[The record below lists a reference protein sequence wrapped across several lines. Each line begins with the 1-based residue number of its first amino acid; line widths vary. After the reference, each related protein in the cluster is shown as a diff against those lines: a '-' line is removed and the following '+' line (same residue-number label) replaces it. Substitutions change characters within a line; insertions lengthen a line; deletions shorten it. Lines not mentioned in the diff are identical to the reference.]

1 MSRLRG
7 FGSISS
13 FSVALFLA
21 LITGCSNSSV
31 KPPQTTPNPPAP
43 APPPPASFSVTA
55 VTPASGTTGVAT
67 NATIQITFSSAAD
80 TSTVNATN
88 IQVSAAKAVA
98 GTVTYNASTDT
109 ATFTPSAALA
119 NGTAYTVTVSGVTSS
134 AGTALA
140 STFTSTFTTVAASS
154 GGGGGGGGGSPTL
167 QYQTSLLSASSTT
180 DNGQVT
186 VDTSGNVTVQ
196 LTGGTASTTYTA
208 RFCPAFD
215 AGTGNTQP
223 ACTSLGSL
231 TTNASGNGSM
241 TAKFPTPG
249 SWAGDFSL
257 ETSTS
262 APAEYATGL
271 ATNKGAPSGQ
281 VYMSTL
287 EPASTTNG
295 KGVVTPATPQDPLS
309 SGSISYSNGSIQVTV
324 KGASP
329 NTTYTVNESETN
341 YMDSSGTYALGS
353 FTTDASGDGSATISV
368 SGGAGGDL
376 FQVVPPSG
384 AGFIGG
390 FSVPQ

>member
-154 GGGGGGGGGSPTL
+154 GGGGGGGSPTL
-167 QYQTSLLSASSTT
+167 QYQTSLLSASGTT

-196 LTGGTASTTYTA
+196 LTGGTASTTYTV

-241 TAKFPTPG
+241 TVKFPTPG

>member
-119 NGTAYTVTVSGVTSS
+119 NGTSYTVTVSGVTSS

-154 GGGGGGGGGSPTL
+154 GGGGGGGSPTL

-241 TAKFPTPG
+241 TVKFPTPG

>member
-154 GGGGGGGGGSPTL
+154 GGGGGGGSPTL

-241 TAKFPTPG
+241 TVKFPTPG